1 MFKSANVSL
10 VRTSVSETAM
20 EVDVDGRGETATGL
34 AAQSG
39 LTAQLLML
47 YYVLLYEDCQLNNM
61 KTLGKQVSVAYL
73 RGSRLA

>member
-20 EVDVDGRGETATGL
+20 EVDGDRRGEMATGL

-61 KTLGKQVSVAYL
+61 KTLGKIVSSIIIGV
-73 RGSRLA
+73 

>member
-20 EVDVDGRGETATGL
+20 EVDGRGEMATGL

-61 KTLGKQVSVAYL
+61 KTLGKIVSSIIIGV
-73 RGSRLA
+73 